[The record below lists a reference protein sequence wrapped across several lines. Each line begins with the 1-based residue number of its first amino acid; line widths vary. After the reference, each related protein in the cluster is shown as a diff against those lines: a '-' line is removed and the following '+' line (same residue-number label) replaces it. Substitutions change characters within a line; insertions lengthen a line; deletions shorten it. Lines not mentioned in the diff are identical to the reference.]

1 MRLASVAES
10 VNTAAGGQKL
20 TEAQQR
26 VILVLKEAI
35 GPVSVKEVLQVAKTH
50 AKGRL
55 VSCLEGGYHLD
66 ALAESVQ
73 AHLQSLLET
82 SK

>member
-1 MRLASVAES
+1 VA
-10 VNTAAGGQKL
+10 
-20 TEAQQR
+20 R
-26 VILVLKEAI
+26 V
-35 GPVSVKEVLQVAKTH
+35 H

-73 AHLQSLLET
+73 AHLEGLLAFQP
-82 SK
+82 